1 MRRKECANC
10 GRKLKM
16 TERYVVFKDGFL
28 CPDCFTELTGE
39 KIMIWGWKESFKFM
53 KTKISDLSDYHGV
66 LCPNCGSPRVELLG
80 ENRKGF
86 SFGKAAGGALLTG
99 GIGLLAGF
107 AGKKDGTKFFCDACH
122 KTFKIK

>member
-1 MRRKECANC
+1 MKKCANC

-39 KIMIWGWKESFKFM
+39 KIMLWGWKESFKFS
-53 KTKISDLSDYHGV
+53 KTKISDLPAYHGL

-99 GIGLLAGF
+99 GVGLLAGF
-107 AGKKDGTKFFCDACH
+107 AGKKDGTKFFCDSCH
-122 KTFKIK
+122 KTFKVK